1 MNWLVEDLE
10 EAEKTGGALPNPKAP
25 RLVKEEA
32 VAKKPKNKKPVLLK
46 IDEDVHK
53 QLNRL
58 TNLRKLDGDESATVT
73 AIFIEGLELYL
84 KKHKLP
90 SYDDLSDGKEID
102 NTYIR

>member
-1 MNWLVEDLE
+1 MSWLDEDLK

-25 RLVKEEA
+25 RLVKENLQRP
-32 VAKKPKNKKPVLLK
+32 KKNKKPVLLK

-58 TNLRKLDGDESATVT
+58 TNLRKLDGDEAATVT
-73 AIFIEGLELYL
+73 NIFVEGLELYL

-90 SYDDLSDGKEID
+90 SYSDLSDGKEID

>member
-1 MNWLVEDLE
+1 MTNWLNEDLQ

-25 RLVKEEA
+25 RLVKENVA
-32 VAKKPKNKKPVLLK
+32 VEKKNKKPILLK
-46 IDEDVHK
+46 IDENVHK

-58 TNLRKLDGDESATVT
+58 TNLRKLDGNESATVT
-73 AIFIEGLELYL
+73 NIFIEGLELYL

-90 SYDDLSDGKEID
+90 SYEELSGGKEID

>member
-1 MNWLVEDLE
+1 MSWLNEDLQ

-25 RLVKEEA
+25 RLVKEEQA
-32 VAKKPKNKKPVLLK
+32 PKAKKNKKPVLLK

-73 AIFIEGLELYL
+73 KIFIEGLELYL

-90 SYDDLSDGKEID
+90 SYNDLSDGKEID
-102 NTYIR
+102 NTHIR